1 MKKTI
6 LRFAIATTTFAILP
20 AAAHAQVGQVQPPA
34 TQQQEDQKENQRPN
48 QQQRPG
54 ANRNAD
60 SARGQAPNQSPSQQN
75 DKRIE
80 QLVANKLLTANKGVV
95 ELSKMAVENANDD
108 KVKEF
113 AQTLVSEH
121 ESLCRDIEKLQ
132 AASGHTKQADD
143 SHANQSV
150 KTRSTDGSSDD
161 RATTAEST
169 TDQASSNPNRA
180 NQQGQ
185 PANRQAANAQAGRS
199 GHNQGIVGKLQMIND
214 KASKKQ
220 LEMAKEM
227 LKEHK
232 GKDFDMAFVGMQVAA
247 HTTAVAELSALE
259 GVGSKEM
266 QDVVNKAEEATSK
279 HLKKAKDL
287 ANELSSK

>member
-20 AAAHAQVGQVQPPA
+20 AAAHAQVDQVQPPA
-34 TQQQEDQKENQRPN
+34 TQQQENQKENQRPN

-60 SARGQAPNQSPSQQN
+60 SARGQAPNRSPSQQN

-80 QLVANKLLTANKGVV
+80 QLVASKLLTANKGVV

-132 AASGHTKQADD
+132 AASGNTKHADD
-143 SHANQSV
+143 SHVNQSV
-150 KTRSTDGSSDD
+150 KTRSTDGSTDD

-169 TDQASSNPNRA
+169 TDQASLNPNRA

-199 GHNQGIVGKLQMIND
+199 GNNQGIVGMLQMIND